1 MKIFSILLFFSL
13 VILPGFAQL
22 DTAPP
27 ARPLPHPWPM
37 KYANPRRTGQSFYP
51 GPIFGKVYWKVPL
64 AHFAPGIAVSRNGNV
79 ILGDCWNDA
88 PWSGEDYVIV
98 LTKEGELAWRVKIPS
113 FPWGMSQ
120 GVFSTAALDSAGNIY
135 VSGANGV
142 LHKFDPFGNKIWEY
156 FFANGSGV
164 TNDASPA
171 VCPDETIRGWQF
183 FEGLYGLNPDKTLIF
198 NGGPGGGT
206 PAVAPN
212 YDMCTGTGRNTEP
225 HTFPAVIYINAN
237 GTLRWIYYTL
247 NGGGSTP
254 VFGDDGTVYVG
265 VDTHGTYAFNPNGT
279 IKWSQT
285 WGTWTQAPALG
296 KNGQLYKPSGGSIRA
311 FNPENGATLWT
322 ANIGGTIL
330 DGLALDSRD
339 WIYATNSNGEVAA
352 LKPNGQIVWKV
363 KVCDEFVTSPSIG
376 LYGTL
381 YACGKI
387 GFEYFVF
394 CIR

>member
-1 MKIFSILLFFSL
+1 MKTYFSILLSL
-13 VILPGFAQL
+13 VVLPGIAQINP
-22 DTAPP
+22 APP
-27 ARPLPHPWPM
+27 VRPLPHPWTM
-37 KYANPRRTGQSFYP
+37 RYANAQRTGQSLYP
-51 GPIFGKVYWKVPL
+51 GPIFGKVSWKVPL
-64 AHFAPGIAVSRNGNV
+64 ANWTPGIVVSRNGNV

-88 PWSGEDYVIV
+88 PWSGDDYVIV

-113 FPWGMSQ
+113 FPWGFSQ
-120 GVFSTAALDSAGNIY
+120 GVYSSAALDSAGNIY
-135 VSGANGV
+135 ISGSNGI
-142 LHKFDPFGNKIWEY
+142 LHKFDPYGNKIWEY
-156 FFANGSGV
+156 SLLGGSGV

-171 VCPDETIRGWQF
+171 VCPDETIRGWHGG
-183 FEGLYGLNPDKTLIF
+183 EGLYGLNPDKTLIF
-198 NGGPGGGT
+198 NGGPGLGT

-212 YDMCTGTGRNTEP
+212 YDMCTGTPRSNEP
-225 HTFPAVIYINAN
+225 HTLPAVIYANAN

-254 VFGDDGTVYVG
+254 VFGNDGTVYAG
-265 VDTHGTYAFNPNGT
+265 VDTFGTYAFNPDGT
-279 IKWSQT
+279 VKWQQS

-311 FNPENGATLWT
+311 FNPANGATLWT

-352 LKPNGQIVWKV
+352 LKPNGEIVWKV
-363 KVCDEFVTSPSIG
+363 KVCDQFVTSPAIG

-387 GFEYFVF
+387 GFDYFVF

>member
-1 MKIFSILLFFSL
+1 MKAYISVLLSL
-13 VILPGFAQL
+13 VILPGFAQINP
-22 DTAPP
+22 APP
-27 ARPLPHPWPM
+27 VRPLPHPWPM
-37 KYANPRRTGQSFYP
+37 KYANAQRTGQSLYP
-51 GPIFGKVYWKVPL
+51 GPILGKVSWKVPL
-64 AHFAPGIAVSRNGNV
+64 ANWAPGIAVSRNGNV

-113 FPWGMSQ
+113 FPWGAGQ
-120 GVFSTAALDSAGNIY
+120 GVRSTAALDSAGNVYI
-135 VSGANGV
+135 SGSNGI

-156 FFANGSGV
+156 YFSGGSGV
-164 TNDASPA
+164 SNDASPA
-171 VCPDETIRGWQF
+171 VCPDETIRGFHF

-198 NGGPGGGT
+198 NGGPGSGT

-212 YDMCTGTGRNTEP
+212 YDMCTGTPRSNEP
-225 HTFPAVIYINAN
+225 HTFPAVIYANAN

-247 NGGGSTP
+247 YGGGSTP
-254 VFGDDGTVYVG
+254 VFGNDGTVYVG
-265 VDTHGTYAFNPNGT
+265 VDTLGTYAFNPNGT
-279 IKWSQT
+279 VKWQQT
-285 WGTWTQAPALG
+285 WGSWTQAPALG

-363 KVCDEFVTSPSIG
+363 KVCDEFVTSPAIG

-381 YACGKI
+381 YACGKV
-387 GFEYFVF
+387 GFDYFVY